1 MKVAIVH
8 YWLVTW
14 RGGEKVVEAFAEMF
28 PEADIYTH
36 VLDPEVV
43 KGTGLEHR
51 RIFTTFINR
60 LPFAKKRYQNYL
72 PLMPM
77 ALERLDLRDY
87 DLVISSESGPAKG
100 VIVRPDA
107 YHVCYCHSPM
117 RYLWDMRHDY
127 EQGASWIKRMA
138 MLLLFPRLRDYD
150 RLSSMGVDAFVANSS
165 WVGKRIEKYYR
176 RESHVIAPPVDVDS
190 FHISETIGDYYLMV
204 GQLTRYKRVDLAV
217 EAFNELGLP
226 LVVIGEGEETAA
238 LRKMARGNIHFMGR
252 QPFSVIQKHY
262 AECKAL
268 IFPGVEDFG
277 MVPVEAMAS
286 GRPVIAFRK
295 GGACE
300 SVVEDVTG
308 IFFDQPTAESLMA
321 AVKRFQAM
329 EGSFVPATLRKH
341 AQTFGKRNFLDR
353 FRQFLA
359 ERCGHVESSPSA

>member
-14 RGGEKVVEAFAEMF
+14 RGGEKVVEALTELF

-43 KGTGLEHR
+43 KGTRLER
-51 RIFTTFINR
+51 LRIFTTFINK
-60 LPFAKKRYQNYL
+60 LPKAKKLYQNYL
-72 PLMPM
+72 PLMPT

-107 YHVCYCHSPM
+107 THVCYCHSPM
-117 RYLWDMRHDY
+117 RYLWDMRFDY
-127 EQGASWIKRMA
+127 EEGASWIKRLGMR
-138 MLLLFPRLRDYD
+138 LLFPRLRDYD

-176 RESHVIAPPVDVDS
+176 RDSVVIPPPVDVDA
-190 FHISETIGDYYLMV
+190 FHISDDRGDYYLMV

-217 EAFNELGLP
+217 KAFNELRLP
-226 LVVIGEGEETAA
+226 LVVIGEGEEAAA
-238 LRKMARGNIHFMGR
+238 LRKMAGDNIVFLGR
-252 QPFSVIQKHY
+252 QPFDVICKHY
-262 AECKAL
+262 AECQAL

-277 MVPVEAMAS
+277 IVPVEAMAS

-295 GGACE
+295 GGATE
-300 SVVEDVTG
+300 SVIEDRTG
-308 IFFDQPTAESLMA
+308 IFFDEPTPESLIA
-321 AVKRFQAM
+321 AVKRYQSLNETFD
-329 EGSFVPATLRKH
+329 PAVLRQH
-341 AQTFGKRNFLDR
+341 AQTFSKPNFLGR

-359 ERCGHVESSPSA
+359 ERFGHVQS